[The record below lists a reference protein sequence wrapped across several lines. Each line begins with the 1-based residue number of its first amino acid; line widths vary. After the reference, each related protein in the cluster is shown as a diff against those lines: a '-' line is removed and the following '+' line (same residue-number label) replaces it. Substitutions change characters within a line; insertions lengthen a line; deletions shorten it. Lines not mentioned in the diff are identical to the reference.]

1 MVQAPEQRLAMPAPT
16 GDAGGRTSLAPC
28 AGLPREKRLA
38 YYKQAHYI
46 DAMTSPALDR
56 SFGFVLHDIARLM
69 RKRYEQRARSLG
81 VTRAQWQVLAH
92 LQRHEGINQSGL
104 AELLEL
110 EPITLARLVDRM
122 EQAGLVERRLDPADR
137 RARRLYLTARAA
149 PLLEQSRQVGDAVR
163 AEAFAGLAEE
173 ERARLLELLLRVRG
187 NLSERRGDEAATA
200 PAKREPVE
208 TIQ

>member
-1 MVQAPEQRLAMPAPT
+1 MTAMAIP
-16 GDAGGRTSLAPC
+16 D
-28 AGLPREKRLA
+28 
-38 YYKQAHYI
+38 
-46 DAMTSPALDR
+46 LDR

-122 EQAGLVERRLDPADR
+122 EQAGLVERRNDPADR
-137 RARRLYLTARAA
+137 RAHRLYLKARAA
-149 PLLEQSRQVGDAVR
+149 PLLEQSRLVGEQVR
-163 AEAFAGLAEE
+163 AEAFAGIEE
-173 ERARLLELLLRVRG
+173 KERERLLALLLRVRG
-187 NLSERRGDEAATA
+187 NLSERRGEEAGSA
-200 PAKREPVE
+200 PAEQEGIAE
-208 TIQ
+208 TMV